1 MDDDKHFKIFIWIYA
16 AITLVWLVLL
26 MLGCIAVFQVIVA
39 HAAEPSVIKNGEY
52 IICEIHTQDD
62 DAETQEA
69 PPINDVSIALDEVDA
84 NGHQLA
90 YLGEFTITYYCPC
103 KRCNGKW
110 GAIDRYGN
118 PLTFG
123 TVAVDPKVI
132 PMHTKIVVDGYDQ
145 VFEALDTGS
154 GVHGKHLDMFV
165 PVSHS
170 EALQM
175 GQGKRRKVW
184 FWKE

>member
-1 MDDDKHFKIFIWIYA
+1 MKRIICI
-16 AITLVWLVLL
+16 LL
-26 MLGCIAVFQVIVA
+26 ALATMATPCRAEEIIAVI
-39 HAAEPSVIKNGEY
+39 HSEPQANALGI
-52 IICEIHTQDD
+52 T
-62 DAETQEA
+62 EA
-69 PPINDVSIALDEVDA
+69 PPINDVSIDLDEADA
-84 NGHQLA
+84 NGHQLE

-118 PLTFG
+118 PLKFG
-123 TVAVDPKVI
+123 TVAVDAKVI
-132 PMHTKIVVDGYDQ
+132 PMHAKIVVDGYDQ

-154 GVHGKHLDMFV
+154 GVHGKHIDMFV

-175 GQGKRRKVW
+175 GQGERRKVW
-184 FWKE
+184 LWKE

>member
-1 MDDDKHFKIFIWIYA
+1 MNEKQFKIILIITTAVWFTLLA
-16 AITLVWLVLL
+16 AA
-26 MLGCIAVFQVIVA
+26 CAAVVQVIAA
-39 HAAEPSVIKNGEY
+39 HAAEPNVIMNGEY

-62 DAETQEA
+62 DVETQEA

-84 NGHQLA
+84 NGHLLE
-90 YLGEFTITYYCPC
+90 YIGEFTVTYYCPC

-154 GVHGKHLDMFV
+154 GVHGKHIDMFV
-165 PVSHS
+165 SVSHS

-175 GQGKRRKVW
+175 GQGERRKVW
-184 FWKE
+184 LWKE